1 MVLLNPFTTHM
12 HTRSSLISSLSSGST
27 HAGFPLAEP
36 SELSILGRARIS
48 NHQVWN
54 CGFVFVCAYIFHQ
67 FISFFPPKNFL
78 MSDIFRVH
86 FPPHFFACP
95 HVCVCG
101 CTCLCWCMC
110 LCLCCV
116 YVQAEQMAPGW
127 ETQCEV
133 RRLPPNS
140 YARAHTHICKDQSLI
155 SLS

>member
-78 MSDIFRVH
+78 H
-86 FPPHFFACP
+86 FFPHFFCMPACLCVRV
-95 HVCVCG
+95 HLFVLVYVFVRVLCVCAG
-101 CTCLCWCMC
+101 RTDGTGLRDTVW
-110 LCLCCV
+110 
-116 YVQAEQMAPGW
+116 G
-127 ETQCEV
+127 ETSPTELL
-133 RRLPPNS
+133 R
-140 YARAHTHICKDQSLI
+140 ARTHTHICKDQSLI